1 MRLLIVTWL
10 LAFGAATAAAAPGPK
25 QIHCRRRSDAALAKA
40 GLSSALSNGSLVVAE
55 WQNHGDIVSIK
66 QNVQTRDGKLVLDH
80 RSSAELDRDGEL
92 FHVLECRNVPA
103 DKYPIVDGP
112 FNPYN
117 ENLTR
122 LGGQLATEDER
133 SCVTVRNGTVTV
145 EDCAQTV
152 GDQLDAQWMS
162 FIQNRVMHTG
172 RRGSPAEA
180 ELSIQNDTV
189 SAFVDPGK
197 KPDFLSLN
205 IQQGPGPEYPLYED
219 GARRPAQAPVL
230 AASLALC
237 FLLWYLA

>member
-1 MRLLIVTWL
+1 M
-10 LAFGAATAAAAPGPK
+10 
-25 QIHCRRRSDAALAKA
+25 
-40 GLSSALSNGSLVVAE
+40 
-55 WQNHGDIVSIK
+55 
-66 QNVQTRDGKLVLDH
+66 
-80 RSSAELDRDGEL
+80 
-92 FHVLECRNVPA
+92 
-103 DKYPIVDGP
+103 
-112 FNPYN
+112 
-117 ENLTR
+117 
-122 LGGQLATEDER
+122 
-133 SCVTVRNGTVTV
+133 

-197 KPDFLSLN
+197 KQDFLFLN

-219 GARRPAQAPVL
+219 GARRPVQAPVL
-230 AASLALC
+230 AVSLPLC